1 MFIVIHGPPAEN
13 GEIQNYFKNL
23 NIPHSTCSSSVS
35 KLTFNK
41 YLCNKKLVSLGFNCA
56 KSILIKKNSK
66 FEESM
71 NFNYLAFCKAKQVRL
86 KFWCSKG

>member
-1 MFIVIHGPPAEN
+1 MVHQRKTEK
-13 GEIQNYFKNL
+13 FKIILKSL

-56 KSILIKKNSK
+56 KSILYAQNSK
-66 FEESM
+66 FEEPHELNLPLFVKPNKSGSS
-71 NFNYLAFCKAKQVRL
+71 FGVKKLKQVEV
-86 KFWCSKG
+86 

>member
-56 KSILIKKNSK
+56 KSIL
-66 FEESM
+66 
-71 NFNYLAFCKAKQVRL
+71 YT
-86 KFWCSKG
+86 